1 MISKGF
7 RFGMLLQFTI
17 GPVCMFIFQT
27 AAASGFAAAVTGVAG
42 VALADA
48 LFIAAAIFGIGALID
63 KYPKTK
69 SMMKYF
75 GAAVLILFGISTA
88 AAAFG
93 VSVIP
98 SLKFSAGQ
106 STGGVFL
113 KALLLTLSSPLT
125 ILFWAGVF
133 SSKISEENLQRK
145 DMYLFGLGAV
155 LSTLFF
161 LSLVSLLGS
170 LINSFVGQ
178 GFISALNIAVGFALV
193 AFGIRTALKR
203 PAAS

>member
-1 MISKGF
+1 MILKGF

-27 AAASGFAAAVTGVAG
+27 AASSGFPAAVTGVAG
-42 VALADA
+42 VAIADA
-48 LFIAAAIFGIGALID
+48 LFIAAAILGIGALIE
-63 KYPKTK
+63 KYPKAQRF
-69 SMMKYF
+69 MKHF
-75 GAAVLILFGISTA
+75 GAAVLVFFGISTA
-88 AAAFG
+88 AAVFG
-93 VSVIP
+93 ISVVP
-98 SLKFSAGQ
+98 SLRFAASQ
-106 STGGVFL
+106 STGSVFI

-133 SSKISEENLQRK
+133 STRLSEERMEGN

-170 LINSFVGQ
+170 LINSFVGPEV
-178 GFISALNIAVGFALV
+178 ISGLNLLVGLLLL
-193 AFGIRTALKR
+193 AFGLRAFMKK
-203 PAAS
+203 PSGS